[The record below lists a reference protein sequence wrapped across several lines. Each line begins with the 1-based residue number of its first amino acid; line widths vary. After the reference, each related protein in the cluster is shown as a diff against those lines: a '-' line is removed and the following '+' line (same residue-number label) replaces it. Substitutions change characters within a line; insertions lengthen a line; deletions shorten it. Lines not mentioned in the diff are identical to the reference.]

1 MEATK
6 WKKYKNNKGQMTWMA
21 LDLSGLSIYRERSVV
36 DGKFYY
42 PIRQYDSWGGR
53 IVADFNSLA
62 EAKAFV
68 EELAGA

>member
-1 MEATK
+1 MKALKYTK
-6 WKKYKNNKGQMTWMA
+6 YTNDKGQMTWMA
-21 LDLSGLSIYRERSVV
+21 LDLSGLPIYRERSVV